1 MENHTTLAPDPHP
14 HPQKTKTCFY
24 YLLFICVLCGVTS
37 SYYYLYYNRKFTYI
51 FSNAKLIMTTLE
63 TILMLKL
70 NKDLWDARD
79 IEKLRRRAAD

>member
-1 MENHTTLAPDPHP
+1 
-14 HPQKTKTCFY
+14 
-24 YLLFICVLCGVTS
+24 
-37 SYYYLYYNRKFTYI
+37 
-51 FSNAKLIMTTLE
+51 MTTLE